1 MQNSAKKRIQNHLAY
16 KLGQAMIHFNK
27 EKKRGGGILE
37 LYQTHYKTLFFIIHS

>member
-27 EKKRGGGILE
+27 EKKGGGDTGAISNSL
-37 LYQTHYKTLFFIIHS
+37 